1 MDAHEFDWKLFE
13 EEFLHWHYASL
24 PDDQPQENIL
34 LFGEDSDQ
42 ETSPKKTDSKISP
55 TPSKRSNVSSPASE
69 TGDSSSKK
77 TSSAYI
83 VSLQI
88 I

>member
-1 MDAHEFDWKLFE
+1 MDAREFDWNLFE
-13 EEFLHWHYASL
+13 EEFLQWHYASL
-24 PDDQPQENIL
+24 PDDQPLENNT

-42 ETSPKKTDSKISP
+42 ETTPKKTDSNIAR

-77 TSSAYI
+77 TSPAYI